1 MRRAHLLLA
10 ASLPGMLLSWA
21 GTASAQQPS
30 LSEATLHLNES
41 VVLQDAQVDGR
52 PLRTYAL
59 RSPEP
64 VDAALARIVDGWR
77 GSSEA
82 PMVRATSGGWQI
94 ASRLTPH
101 GWETVQMRAD
111 AAGSTGF
118 RTLWRHVS
126 GPVQSS
132 RPDWLPRSAKLLHA
146 VTSRDGERHAMTVI
160 AVLPTAPAEAMRE
173 LTRELVARGWRQD
186 RIPADRLHAA
196 ASAHKHGDRAVV
208 LLRRPHEELALLI
221 TASPGGAG
229 LTAHHIQGQR

>member
-1 MRRAHLLLA
+1 MRTAHVFLA
-10 ASLPGMLLSWA
+10 ASRAGLLGLA
-21 GTASAQQPS
+21 GIASAQQPS
-30 LSEATLHLNES
+30 LSDATLRLDET
-41 VVLQDAQVDGR
+41 VVFQDAQVDGR
-52 PLRTYAL
+52 PLRTFAL

-77 GSSEA
+77 GSTQA

-94 ASRLTPH
+94 ASRLTPQ

-126 GPVQSS
+126 GPVQSP

-146 VTSRDGERHAMTVI
+146 VTSRDGERHATTVI
-160 AVLPTAPAEAMRE
+160 AILPTAPADAMRE
-173 LTRELVARGWRQD
+173 LTRELLARGWRQD
-186 RIPADRLHAA
+186 RIPADRLRTAVSTHQ
-196 ASAHKHGDRAVV
+196 HGDRAVM

-221 TASPGGAG
+221 AASPGGAG
-229 LTAHHIQGQR
+229 LTAHHIHGQQ